1 MLNSPSAQCVGETQ
15 WRKERGNG
23 ARDLLNFVE
32 FRERRWGVLII
43 SSLLYFWLS
52 SVSRLEFDVE
62 KFDALDCPLPDVNEN
77 RSEKK

>member
-32 FRERRWGVLII
+32 FRERRWGVLINV
-43 SSLLYFWLS
+43 LWANL
-52 SVSRLEFDVE
+52 
-62 KFDALDCPLPDVNEN
+62 
-77 RSEKK
+77 

>member
-32 FRERRWGVLII
+32 FRERRWGVLINAK
-43 SSLLYFWLS
+43 LYNRYIVTSKIIYCHEWLDIHEIQ
-52 SVSRLEFDVE
+52 RF
-62 KFDALDCPLPDVNEN
+62 F
-77 RSEKK
+77 